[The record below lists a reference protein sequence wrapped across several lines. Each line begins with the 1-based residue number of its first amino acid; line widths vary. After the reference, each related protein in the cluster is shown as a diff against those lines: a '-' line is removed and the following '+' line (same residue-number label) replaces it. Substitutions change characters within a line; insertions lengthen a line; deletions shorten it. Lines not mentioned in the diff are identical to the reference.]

1 MPNKLASPPSTTLHT
16 LSDKVSAAIKTP
28 GIQVDPKSARRDET
42 AFEMAE
48 QRRRAKDIAEKKTQA
63 RTAAKRQ
70 QAAERIAA
78 TTEELASGVSQASAA
93 AEEMSKAMEQIS
105 LGAAQSSSGAHQSQT
120 VAQVLLKGTETN
132 SEAATQSLIK
142 ANNIQ
147 KLVRTTSR
155 DLEQLIA
162 TVSVASERSVQSAKM
177 IADLEKQANEINSVV
192 KTVAAI
198 ADQTNLLALNAA
210 IEAARAGEHGRG
222 FAVVADEVRNL
233 AEVAEKSARDIGELI
248 ENISKEVNL
257 IAKETE
263 AAGDTAKVEV
273 EKGKIIT
280 RQLIQIETYL
290 KVVQEGAGVINDR
303 TTEMASAVDQFK
315 KGAEVV
321 AAAAEES
328 SCACDEA
335 TATIIEQ
342 TKALKDIESA
352 TDELAQMAEDLK
364 QSTDSDKS
372 SQTMASAAEELSATV
387 QQANA
392 SCEQIM
398 VAINQ
403 IARGA
408 EQQGNA
414 TEQST
419 AALRSIENNTSDIA
433 SKAKTSLENVNLLQT
448 LLGESKKEVDTLI
461 DGVIKAAK
469 FSKNSGQNVTALH
482 QRIRQID
489 KIVDAIANTSM
500 KTDMLAVNGAI
511 EAARAGDFGKGF
523 SVVAGDIRSLATD
536 SAHNAEK
543 IKDMVRG
550 IQDKIQIVTKDIF
563 EVGETAEHEVQNSK
577 KSTGNLV
584 TIEADMFEVQKGVN
598 AIQNTS
604 QEAVTAVQEARK
616 GVEQISSAAQQSSS
630 AAQEASTSAQ
640 EQTKGMQELAKA
652 IEDIAALAD
661 ELQNNE

>member
-1 MPNKLASPPSTTLHT
+1 MSNKLATPPSAANKTFPAATKKTRTNEEYGTLN
-16 LSDKVSAAIKTP
+16 SNSSMAND
-28 GIQVDPKSARRDET
+28 
-42 AFEMAE
+42 MAE
-48 QRRRAKDIAEKKTQA
+48 QRRLAKEMAVKKTQA

-78 TTEELASGVSQASAA
+78 ATEELASGVSQASAA

-105 LGAAQSSSGAHQSQT
+105 LGATQASSGAQESQS
-120 VAQVLLKGTETN
+120 VAQVLLKGTVTS
-132 SEAATQSLIK
+132 SEAANQSLRK

-147 KLVRTTSR
+147 ELVRTTFS
-155 DLEQLIA
+155 DLEKLIA
-162 TVSVASERSVQSAKM
+162 TVYSASKRSVESAKM
-177 IADLEKQANEINSVV
+177 ITDLEKQANEIGTVV

-198 ADQTNLLALNAA
+198 ADQTNLLALNAT

-248 ENISKEVNL
+248 GNISKDVNVV
-257 IAKETE
+257 AKETQ
-263 AAGDTAKVEV
+263 AAGDSAKIEV

-280 RQLIQIETYL
+280 RQLIEMEADL

-303 TTEMASAVDQFK
+303 TTEMAAAVDQFK

-335 TATIIEQ
+335 TATIEEQ
-342 TKALKDIESA
+342 NKALKDIEAA
-352 TDELAQMAEDLK
+352 TYDLAQIAEDLK
-364 QSTDSDKS
+364 HSTDSEKS
-372 SQTMASAAEELSATV
+372 SETMASAAEELSATV
-387 QQANA
+387 QQANS

-403 IARGA
+403 IAKGA

-419 AALRSIENNTSDIA
+419 AALRSIETNATDIVRKV
-433 SKAKTSLENVNLLQT
+433 KASLEKVNLLQT
-448 LLGESKKEVDTLI
+448 LLGESKKAVDTLI
-461 DGVIKAAK
+461 DGLGKAAK
-469 FSKNSGQNVTALH
+469 ASKTSGQNVTALQ

-489 KIVDAIANTSM
+489 KIVDGITNTSL

-523 SVVAGDIRSLATD
+523 AVVAGDIRSLATD
-536 SAHNAEK
+536 SATNAEK

-550 IQDKIQIVTKDIF
+550 IQDKIQIVAKDIF
-563 EVGETAEHEVQNSK
+563 EVGETAEREVQNSK
-577 KSTGNLV
+577 KSTGNLL
-584 TIEADMFEVQKGVN
+584 TIEADMYEVQKGVN

-604 QEAVTAVQEARK
+604 QEAVTAVREAQK
-616 GVEQISSAAQQSSS
+616 GVEQICSAAQQSSS

-640 EQTKGMQELAKA
+640 EQTNGMQELAKA

-661 ELQNNE
+661 ELQSNA